1 MSNMNTQKL
10 ESLASFV
17 VSEAKRLGATDC
29 DVAISESE
37 SVACGVRLTEV
48 EELQGAQDRSLR
60 FRALVGKNAA
70 TTSTT
75 DFRRRSLTKMVRDTI
90 AMAKASDP
98 DEFVGMPEAHQFA
111 KATAASLNLFDEG
124 LAKVDVNTKIAIAAK
139 AEAAARGADP
149 RVTNSEGGSF
159 SDSRGMVVLANS
171 RGFLGSYA
179 ATRCSIGAGIVASED
194 GNAMQTGSW
203 SASSRTFAGLDSPE
217 SVGVEAA
224 RRAIRHLG
232 ARKVK
237 SQEVPVVFDQLM
249 AARLLGQFV
258 GAAHASHVY
267 RGSSF
272 LAGKVGEV
280 VAVPELVIVDDGMI
294 PGGLG
299 SRPFDGEGL
308 PTTRRVLVKDG
319 KLQCYLV
326 DSYAGRKLGLEPNS
340 GSTCNLF
347 IEAGKHTAEEIIAT
361 VDNGLYLTSVSGPG
375 FNAVTGD
382 YSMGASGIW
391 IENGKLAYPVDE
403 ITVAGN
409 VLEMFKNIEMIGS
422 DLVFRSSTCSPTLK
436 IGKMMV
442 AGS

>member
-1 MSNMNTQKL
+1 MSTMNTQKL

-37 SVACGVRLTEV
+37 SVSCGVRLAEV
-48 EELQGAQDRSLR
+48 EELTGAQDRSLR

-70 TTSTT
+70 VTSTT
-75 DFRRRSLTKMVRDTI
+75 DFRRGSLTKMVRATI
-90 AMAKASDP
+90 AMAKASEP

-111 KATAASLNLFDEG
+111 KTFPALNLYDE
-124 LAKVDVNTKIAIAAK
+124 AITKVDVNTKIGLAMK

-149 RVTNSEGGSF
+149 RITNSEGGSF
-159 SDSRGMVVLANS
+159 SDSRGSVVLANS
-171 RGFLGSYA
+171 RGFIGSYS
-179 ATRCSIGAGIVASED
+179 ATSCSIGAGIVASED
-194 GNAMQTGSW
+194 GSAMQTGSW
-203 SASSRTFAGLDSPE
+203 SNSSRTLAGLESPE
-217 SVGVEAA
+217 SIGVEAA

-237 SQEVPVVFDQLM
+237 SQEVPVVFDPLM

-258 GAAHASHVY
+258 GAMDASHVY

-280 VAVPELVIVDDGMI
+280 VAVPELVIIDDGMI
-294 PGGLG
+294 PGALG
-299 SRPFDGEGL
+299 SHPFDGEGL
-308 PTTRRVLVKDG
+308 PTTRRVLLKDG
-319 KLQCYLV
+319 KLQCYLI
-326 DSYAGRKLGLEPNS
+326 DSYSGRKLGMEPNS
-340 GSTCNLF
+340 GSTSNLF
-347 IEAGKHTAEEIIAT
+347 IEAGKHTQEEIIAS
-361 VDNGLYLTSVSGPG
+361 VKDGLYLTSVSGPG
-375 FNAVTGD
+375 FNAVSGD

-391 IENGKLAYPVDE
+391 IENGQLAYPVDE

-409 VLEMFKNIEMIGS
+409 VMEMFQNIEMIGS
-422 DLVFRSSTCSPTLK
+422 DLVFRSRTCSPTLK

>member
-10 ESLASFV
+10 ESLAAFV

-37 SVACGVRLTEV
+37 GVECGVRLTEV
-48 EELQGAQDRSLR
+48 EELKGAQDRSLR

-75 DFRRRSLTKMVRDTI
+75 DFRRGSLTKMVRATI
-90 AMAKASDP
+90 AMAKASEP

-111 KATAASLNLFDEG
+111 KVTTSLGLFDEG
-124 LAKVDVNTKIAIAAK
+124 LAKVDVNTKIALATK
-139 AEAAARGADP
+139 VEAAARGADP
-149 RVTNSEGGSF
+149 RISNSEGGSF

-179 ATRCSIGAGIVASED
+179 ATRCSIGASIVASEGD
-194 GNAMQTGSW
+194 SAMQVGSW
-203 SASSRTFAGLDSPE
+203 FHSSRTFAGLDAPE
-217 SVGVEAA
+217 VVGLEAA

-237 SQEVPVVFDQLM
+237 SQEVPVVFDRQM
-249 AARLLGQFV
+249 AARLLAQFV
-258 GAAHASHVY
+258 GAMHASHVY

-280 VAVPELVIVDDGMI
+280 VAVPNLVIVDDGMI
-294 PGGLG
+294 PGALG
-299 SRPFDGEGL
+299 SHPFDGEGL
-308 PTTRRVLVKDG
+308 PTTRRILVKDG

-326 DSYAGRKLGLEPNS
+326 DSYSGRKLGLEPNS
-340 GSTCNLF
+340 GSTSNLF
-347 IEAGKHTAEEIIAT
+347 IEKGTHTEAEIIASI
-361 VDNGLYLTSVSGPG
+361 DNGLYLTSVSGPG
-375 FNAVTGD
+375 FNAVSGD

-391 IENGKLAYPVDE
+391 IEKGELAYPVDE